1 MSLLKKNKLQ
11 NISELAKEVGLIDN
25 KTGKPST
32 HTIRFWEKK
41 FKQIKPTILSGN
53 RRFYSKNDA
62 NIIKLIIY
70 LLKDKGLTIKGAIS
84 VMNNKINSLD
94 DLKTSS
100 IKTQHFRNT
109 IILKSKN
116 LLKKI
121 KKIKKTDG

>member
-1 MSLLKKNKLQ
+1 MSLIKKNKLL

-41 FKQIKPTILSGN
+41 FKQIKPTILNGN
-53 RRFYSKNDA
+53 RRFYSKKDVRNF
-62 NIIKLIIY
+62 KLIIY
-70 LLKDKGLTIKGAIS
+70 LLKDRGLTIKGAIS
-84 VMNNKINSLD
+84 TMNNKINSLD
-94 DLKTSS
+94 DLNTSS
-100 IKTQHFRNT
+100 IKAQHFKNT

-121 KKIKKTDG
+121 KKIRKTDG

>member
-1 MSLLKKNKLQ
+1 MSLIKKNKLL

-41 FKQIKPTILSGN
+41 FKQIKPTILNGN
-53 RRFYSKNDA
+53 RRFYSKKDVRNF
-62 NIIKLIIY
+62 KLIIY
-70 LLKDKGLTIKGAIS
+70 LLKERGLTIKGAIS
-84 VMNNKINSLD
+84 TMNNKINSLD
-94 DLKTSS
+94 DLNTSS
-100 IKTQHFRNT
+100 IKAQHFKNT

-121 KKIKKTDG
+121 KKIRKTDG

>member
-1 MSLLKKNKLQ
+1 M
-11 NISELAKEVGLIDN
+11 
-25 KTGKPST
+25 
-32 HTIRFWEKK
+32 
-41 FKQIKPTILSGN
+41 
-53 RRFYSKNDA
+53 
-62 NIIKLIIY
+62 
-70 LLKDKGLTIKGAIS
+70 TIKGAIS